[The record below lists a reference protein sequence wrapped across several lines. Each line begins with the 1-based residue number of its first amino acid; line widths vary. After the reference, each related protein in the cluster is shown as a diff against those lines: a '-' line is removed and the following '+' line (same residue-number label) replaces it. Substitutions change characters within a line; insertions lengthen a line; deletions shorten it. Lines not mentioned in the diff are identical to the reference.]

1 MSAEVIKMF
10 SVVAKRFCSDIKQ
23 IWVQIPPL
31 PLIQVTLS
39 LYLSEP
45 PIS

>member
-1 MSAEVIKMF
+1 MSPEATEMF
-10 SVVAKRFCSDIKQ
+10 SVVAKRFCSDVKQ
-23 IWVQIPPL
+23 IWVQIPPP
-31 PLIQVTLS
+31 PLTQVTLS